1 MIPHQQS
8 KARKFATRMDDAG
21 HARQPLPWT
30 RILSL
35 VLLQA
40 MATLNPASADEPA
53 VVGQLSMA
61 CSVSQVNSTHRPS
74 SSDYTITGT
83 CDLYTSSR
91 GKTGLY
97 EASVVNWNATGS
109 YQPNTKATFE
119 TMALALTEIGKIT
132 TTGTIQSTMQC
143 GSDPWRILPNS
154 ACRLVTRKSSPPS
167 FPGYLSMAY
176 QQLLQDAPNLPLSF
190 KLNPAQRAALD
201 KQYQISTATR
211 QKPGTLGPVVEKP
224 LGSPLSPAAQAG
236 VGAATKVVP
245 DWPVLVQPNP
255 GARVVQGQFMV
266 KATPPAV
273 GGGFAAEVEFTW
285 LDASALNPY
294 VNTWPLAMDQLTK
307 GIIVPSGVTRGQPG
321 RWQVRARVSNPNK
334 GSWSVPVPFELFLTQ
349 PTQSLQT
356 PLSPRQAPQQRLG
369 GAALILP
376 RGIGEKGEAQ
386 RNKPAGQ
393 PSEPGDTR

>member
-8 KARKFATRMDDAG
+8 KERESAAGMDGAEDV
-21 HARQPLPWT
+21 RQPLPWT
-30 RILSL
+30 RLLGL
-35 VLLQA
+35 VVLQA
-40 MATLNPASADEPA
+40 MATLSPASANEPA

-61 CSVSQVNSTHRPS
+61 CSVSQVNSTHRTS

-97 EASVVNWNATGS
+97 EASVVNWTATAS

-119 TMALALTEIGKIT
+119 TMTLTLTEIGKIT
-132 TTGTIQSTMQC
+132 ATGIIQSTMQC
-143 GSDPWRILPNS
+143 GSDPWRMAPGS
-154 ACRLVTRKSSPPS
+154 PCRLVTRQTAPPS
-167 FPGYLSMAY
+167 LAGYLSMAS

-190 KLNPAQRAALD
+190 KLNPVQRATLD

-211 QKPGTLGPVVEKP
+211 QKPGTLGSVVEKP
-224 LGSPLSPAAQAG
+224 LGSPLSPATQAG
-236 VGAATKVVP
+236 IGAATKIVP
-245 DWPVLVQPNP
+245 DWPALVEPKP
-255 GARVVQGQFMV
+255 GARVMQGQFMV

-356 PLSPRQAPQQRLG
+356 PLSPRQAPQQGLG
-369 GAALILP
+369 GAALIRP
-376 RGIGEKGEAQ
+376 RGIEKQGAAQ
-386 RNKPAGQ
+386 GNEPAAQ
-393 PSEPGDTR
+393 PDEPGAPR